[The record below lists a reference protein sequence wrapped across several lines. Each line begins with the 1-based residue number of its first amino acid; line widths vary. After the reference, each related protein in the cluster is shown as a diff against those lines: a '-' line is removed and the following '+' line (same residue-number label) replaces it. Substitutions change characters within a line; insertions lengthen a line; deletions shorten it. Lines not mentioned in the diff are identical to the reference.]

1 MERWKEIKRK
11 LKENERKL
19 KGNQRKFKGNYKEIK
34 EIKGKLPGNWK
45 ANWR

>member
-1 MERWKEIKRK
+1 MRLKEI
-11 LKENERKL
+11 ERKL
-19 KGNQRKFKGNYKEIK
+19 KGNQKKMQGRKGNYKEIK